1 MPKEKRSALLM
12 HPVRREIYK
21 IVSETPGSYFFEIAS
36 ALELPHGTVS
46 WHLKKLEAAGLVD
59 TMRFA
64 GRRVFFSQALRSKEV
79 EKAFVVLRSEPTQ
92 QVFTFILNNP
102 GCYQAEIA
110 DALGHHHDTIR
121 HHIQRLKDAKLISSN
136 RQGRTVHYNLGEVG
150 KLILDSNT
158 EVISK
163 AYVEHLFSRLKEEC
177 LTPEVIEQSEGM
189 ITIKI
194 SCPGKD
200 DAYITINLQGWSFLP
215 DEILEGRD
223 DGSDEQNDD
232 YEDSPSLSDK
242 KPKVSIVED
251 MKRPSVVKIDDD

>member
-1 MPKEKRSALLM
+1 MPREKRSALLM

-21 IVSETPGSYFFEIAS
+21 IVSESPGSYFFEIAS

-46 WHLKKLEAAGLVD
+46 WHLKKLEESELVD

-64 GRRVFFSQALRSKEV
+64 GRRVFFSKALRSQEV
-79 EKAFVVLRSEPTQ
+79 EKAFVVLRSEATQ
-92 QVFTFILNNP
+92 EVFSYILNNP

-110 DALGHHHDTIR
+110 EALSNHHDTIR
-121 HHIQRLKDAKLISSN
+121 HHIQRLKEAKLIISN
-136 RQGRTVHYNLGEVG
+136 RKGRTVHYDLGEVG

-163 AYVEHLFSRLKEEC
+163 AYVEHLFARLEEEC
-177 LTPEVIEQSEGM
+177 LTPEVMEYENSK

-200 DAYITINLQGWSFLP
+200 DAYFTINLQGWSFLP
-215 DEILEGRD
+215 DEDPTELLEEIALDTTPSLEGQR
-223 DGSDEQNDD
+223 
-232 YEDSPSLSDK
+232 
-242 KPKVSIVED
+242 PKVSVVD
-251 MKRPSVVKIDDD
+251 DGLKRPKVVKLDD